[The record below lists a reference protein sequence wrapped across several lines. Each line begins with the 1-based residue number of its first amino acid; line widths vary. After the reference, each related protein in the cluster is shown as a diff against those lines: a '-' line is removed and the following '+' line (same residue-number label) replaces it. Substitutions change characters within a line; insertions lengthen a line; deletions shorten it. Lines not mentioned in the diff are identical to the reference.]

1 MKRIGLCLG
10 GGGAR
15 GLAHLG
21 ILRIVEQEQLPVSCI
36 CGTSM
41 GAIIGACYA
50 ANPDIRAV
58 EDAVRTAMASSM
70 FARLKFDI
78 LKEEKGL
85 IKKSLFKKAQ
95 DFIRYGYIH
104 IVEETQ
110 YALFDLKKLEEIIN
124 AVLPDIDITQTR
136 IPFSCVAT
144 DLTNCREK
152 VFTRGSLRQCV
163 LASAAIP
170 GVFPPVMIGDAYYND
185 GGAVSV
191 TPVKATRAM
200 GADLVIACDVKSKI
214 MRWDKPEKAKE
225 IVDRCNY
232 ITGVLLNEY
241 HLKDADAVVAPAVK
255 HIHWIEF
262 DQIDFLVNEGA
273 RAMKESLLE
282 IRAKIGLK
290 TFLDKVRDLF
300 SWKGSRE
307 QVAGT
312 RDDDQPQNQPP
323 AGLN

>member
-1 MKRIGLCLG
+1 
-10 GGGAR
+10 
-15 GLAHLG
+15 
-21 ILRIVEQEQLPVSCI
+21 
-36 CGTSM
+36 
-41 GAIIGACYA
+41 
-50 ANPDIRAV
+50 
-58 EDAVRTAMASSM
+58 
-70 FARLKFDI
+70 
-78 LKEEKGL
+78 
-85 IKKSLFKKAQ
+85 
-95 DFIRYGYIH
+95 
-104 IVEETQ
+104 
-110 YALFDLKKLEEIIN
+110 
-124 AVLPDIDITQTR
+124 
-136 IPFSCVAT
+136 
-144 DLTNCREK
+144 
-152 VFTRGSLRQCV
+152 
-163 LASAAIP
+163 
-170 GVFPPVMIGDAYYND
+170 
-185 GGAVSV
+185 
-191 TPVKATRAM
+191 
-200 GADLVIACDVKSKI
+200 